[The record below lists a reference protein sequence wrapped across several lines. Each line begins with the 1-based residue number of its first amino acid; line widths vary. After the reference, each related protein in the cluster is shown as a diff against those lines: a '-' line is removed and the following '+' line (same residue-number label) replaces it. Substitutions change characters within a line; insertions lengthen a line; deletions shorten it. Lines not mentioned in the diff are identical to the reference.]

1 MGNSACCTGAEAQ
14 QMSPFRNLFQASAD
28 HEQKELTRKE
38 AAPGVANL
46 PGRERPRR
54 LSVP

>member
-14 QMSPFRNLFQASAD
+14 QISMSSNRFQASAD

-46 PGRERPRR
+46 PGLFED
-54 LSVP
+54 LDLV